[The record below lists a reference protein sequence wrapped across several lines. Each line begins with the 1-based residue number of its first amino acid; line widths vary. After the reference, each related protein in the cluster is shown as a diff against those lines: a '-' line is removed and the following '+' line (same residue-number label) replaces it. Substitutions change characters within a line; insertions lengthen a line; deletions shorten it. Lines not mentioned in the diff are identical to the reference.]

1 MDMKKK
7 SNCSLIT
14 VLTVL
19 YVMFLVWLI
28 LLKLSKPSEIMM
40 MEHRRTINL
49 IPFHYDVD
57 TSSHLEEVAYNIIVF
72 IPFAIYLKMLGM
84 SCKKIIV
91 TGFAFSFLLELMQ
104 YVIGIGSTDVTD
116 LIGNTTGTI
125 LGVGAYLAL
134 SAVFRDKEKMDRV
147 ISVIALVCTILFGSL
162 ITLLL
167 MAN

>member
-40 MEHRRTINL
+40 MEHRRTIYL
-49 IPFHYDVD
+49 IPFHYDVN
-57 TSSHLEEVAYNIIVF
+57 TSNHLEEVAYNIIVF

-84 SCKKIIV
+84 RS
-91 TGFAFSFLLELMQ
+91 
-104 YVIGIGSTDVTD
+104 
-116 LIGNTTGTI
+116 
-125 LGVGAYLAL
+125 
-134 SAVFRDKEKMDRV
+134 
-147 ISVIALVCTILFGSL
+147 
-162 ITLLL
+162 
-167 MAN
+167 